1 MVQEISF
8 TGHSHK
14 YCVCFVDMV
23 ESTKITATLDPE
35 KMKRYYSIFINMMA
49 AIARDNDANVIKNTG
64 DSIIFYFPKT
74 SDSTYL
80 PAFNDVLECGFI
92 MLGVDLII
100 NEKLTEEGLPHLHY
114 RISADYGRVDL
125 AKSLTSTSEDIFG
138 PTVNICAK
146 INPIASPNCMVIG
159 NDLYKIVKHTCDGKD
174 YTFKRVGEYSIED
187 LELRYPVFSVMSMAK
202 NNSRNKAIRMY
213 KDIF

>member
-1 MVQEISF
+1 VVQEISF
-8 TGHSHK
+8 TGHSRK

-23 ESTKITATLDPE
+23 ESTKITVTLDPE

-92 MLGVDLII
+92 ML
-100 NEKLTEEGLPHLHY
+100 E
-114 RISADYGRVDL
+114 
-125 AKSLTSTSEDIFG
+125 
-138 PTVNICAK
+138 
-146 INPIASPNCMVIG
+146 
-159 NDLYKIVKHTCDGKD
+159 
-174 YTFKRVGEYSIED
+174 
-187 LELRYPVFSVMSMAK
+187 
-202 NNSRNKAIRMY
+202 
-213 KDIF
+213 